1 MAYCVLQI
9 FHISMSRTLSSLA
22 VSGALVGLMAGAVTF
37 QTPEAQA
44 ACIGG
49 DSVCTNFDPLTSS
62 SPTNVGGFTGS
73 GNNAATYSK
82 ARLRLTFTGTPVP
95 VTFSN
100 FTLKGQGINNFLSFG
115 DLTISSSGP
124 SGRASTAF
132 INLDS
137 SLAGSLLDFS
147 QNTISFTIPGISPQ
161 TPTGISLGSKLSV
174 DIQYSDS
181 LENNI
186 NTSVNDFDS
195 TSGVSVPGPLP
206 LFGAGTAFAF
216 SRRLRKRI
224 KSADQA

>member
-1 MAYCVLQI
+1 
-9 FHISMSRTLSSLA
+9 MSQTLSSLA
-22 VSGALVGLMAGAVTF
+22 VSGVLVGLIAGAVAF

-49 DSVCTNFDPLTSS
+49 DSVCTNFDPLTPS

-82 ARLRLTFTGTPVP
+82 ARLRLKFTGTPVP
-95 VTFSN
+95 ITFSN
-100 FTLKGQGINNFLSFG
+100 FTLKGQGINNVLSFG
-115 DLTISSSGP
+115 DLTISTSGS

-137 SLAGSLLDFS
+137 SLTGSLLDFS
-147 QNTISFTIPGISPQ
+147 QNTISFTIPGISSPQ

-186 NTSVNDFDS
+186 NTSANDFES